1 MTKVIS
7 LKAYAKVNL
16 YLEITASRPDG
27 YHDLVMV
34 LQSIGLGDRVD
45 LRSNHSGQIT
55 LVCDHPEVPL
65 DETNLAYRA
74 AALLRSHFPQVG
86 GMEITIDKQIPIGG
100 GLAGGSSNAA
110 AVLVGIDRL
119 WQLGLT
125 QPELCD
131 FAAQLG
137 SDIPFCVVGGTAL
150 ATGRGEILSPLPDVT
165 GMVLLICKPR
175 GVAVSTPWAYKTFR
189 AEGLLASS
197 PIKDQHFSKGIVAA
211 IGERA
216 KLPPEKLTPQPEQP
230 ETHLATYKA
239 ASSRD
244 RQIAESHI
252 ASCLYN
258 DLERVVLPAYPQ
270 IKALKDR
277 LLEFVGQGCLGA
289 MMSGSG
295 ATVFAIAQDRDAAAK
310 IAEGIRSDAVEVWI
324 TQTTNHAI
332 EEIT

>member
-16 YLEITASRPDG
+16 YLEITGSRPDG

-45 LRSNHSGQIT
+45 VRRNHSGQIT

-74 AALLRSHFPQVG
+74 AALLREHFPQVG

-110 AVLVGIDRL
+110 AVLVGINRL

-150 ATGRGEILSPLPDVT
+150 ATGRGEILSPLPDVE
-165 GMVLLICKPR
+165 GMVLLICKPQ
-175 GVAVSTPWAYKTFR
+175 GISVSTPWAYKTFR

-197 PIKDQHFSKGIVAA
+197 PIKDQHFSKGVIAA
-211 IGERA
+211 ISERA
-216 KLPPEKLTPQPEQP
+216 KLTAQSPGDNHEVVYEHVNQSER
-230 ETHLATYKA
+230 H
-239 ASSRD
+239 R
-244 RQIAESHI
+244 AESHI
-252 ASCLYN
+252 AACLYN

-270 IKALKDR
+270 IQAVKDQ
-277 LLEFVGQGCLGA
+277 LLQFVGKGCVGA

-295 ATVFAIAQDRDAAAK
+295 ATVFAIAEDRDAAEK
-310 IAEGIRSDAVEVWI
+310 IAQSIRSEAVQVWI
-324 TQTTNHAI
+324 TQTTNRAI

>member
-7 LKAYAKVNL
+7 LKAAAKVNL
-16 YLEITASRPDG
+16 YLEITGSRADG

-34 LQSIGLGDRVD
+34 LQSIALWDRIDV
-45 LRSNHSGQIT
+45 RSQSSERIT

-74 AALLRSHFPQVG
+74 AALLRQHFPQVG

-110 AVLVGIDRL
+110 AVLVAIDRL
-119 WQLGLT
+119 WELGLT

-150 ATGRGEILSPLPDVT
+150 ATGRGEILSPLPDIE
-165 GMVLLICKPR
+165 GMALLICKPE

-189 AEGLLASS
+189 AEGLLAKS
-197 PIKDQHFSKGIVAA
+197 PIKDQHFSKGMITA
-211 IGERA
+211 ISERA
-216 KLPPEKLTPQPEQP
+216 KLVSKSSHDPIEKLDY
-230 ETHLATYKA
+230 HG
-239 ASSRD
+239 
-244 RQIAESHI
+244 AESHI
-252 ASCLYN
+252 AAHLYN

-270 IKALKDR
+270 ISAVKEK
-277 LLEFVGQGCLGA
+277 LLGFVGDGCLGA

-295 ATVFAIAQDRDAAAK
+295 ATVFGIAENLDAAAR
-310 IAEGIRSDAVEVWI
+310 IAESIRSDTVRVWV
-324 TQTTNHAI
+324 TQTTNRAI
-332 EEIT
+332 EEVL